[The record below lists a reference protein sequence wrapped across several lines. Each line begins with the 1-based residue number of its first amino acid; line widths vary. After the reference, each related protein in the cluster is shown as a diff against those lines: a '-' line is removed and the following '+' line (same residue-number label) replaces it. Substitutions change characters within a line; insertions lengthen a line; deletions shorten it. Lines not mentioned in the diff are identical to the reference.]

1 MKLKNDNV
9 DYKMSQELPLFP
21 FLLLLLLWS
30 ILKIKATKKQ
40 KNDILFSQNFACLVL
55 MMRRSRKTELEN
67 LNFWPGNF

>member
-21 FLLLLLLWS
+21 FLLLLLWS

-40 KNDILFSQNFACLVL
+40 KNDNLFSQNFACLAL
-55 MMRRSRKTELEN
+55 MTRRSRNTELEN